1 MPIMCIVF
9 RFEQVMNA
17 DDDSTVQNVPELY
30 LEPIRV
36 SFTEPDFSI
45 LDPKPSRPARPEVGC
60 GVHNLLEVLPII
72 LHLQAPQSHIMSPV
86 HMNGRNSASDDPFSN
101 QSMSPAEANTLF
113 NNDDAFAAFNG
124 KTETV
129 GLVSVVKP

>member
-1 MPIMCIVF
+1 
-9 RFEQVMNA
+9 MNA
-17 DDDSTVQNVPELY
+17 DDDGTVQNVPEMY

-60 GVHNLLEVLPII
+60 GVDYLLKGFSTFF
-72 LHLQAPQSHIMSPV
+72 HRQAPQSHIVSPV

-113 NNDDAFAAFNG
+113 NNDDALQPSMG
-124 KTETV
+124 KR
-129 GLVSVVKP
+129 KR